1 MTVWGILSTPDT
13 DLLALMAHFRMKHAI
28 DMCQR
33 IVVDVCSGLPLDPEQ
48 LQRFR
53 ATLEDT
59 LEQLK
64 RAY

>member
-1 MTVWGILSTPDT
+1 
-13 DLLALMAHFRMKHAI
+13 MAHFRMKHAI

-59 LEQLK
+59 LDQLK